1 MQETITIL
9 MVTQRDPIL
18 FYFDRN
24 GFNKPKLALDF
35 YDSDVHAIYIVANM
49 VSLTRQS
56 QGKINQ
62 AICSPSKA
70 TNLTKRIHTGA

>member
-1 MQETITIL
+1 
-9 MVTQRDPIL
+9 MVRQRDPIL

-24 GFNKPKLALDF
+24 GFNKPKLALDS

-49 VSLTRQS
+49 VSLMRQS

-70 TNLTKRIHTGA
+70 TNLTNKIHTGAF